1 MSLEVAAAAVAEAA
15 AEVEAASEA
24 FATCLWERALP
35 LQVWEGCLPGEAWV
49 AGL

>member
-1 MSLEVAAAAVAEAA
+1 MSLEAGAEAEAAAA

-24 FATCLWERALP
+24 FATCLWEQTRP
-35 LQVWEGCLPGEAWV
+35 LQVWEGCLPGEAWG